1 MCLAGAGAA
10 PRPGNLYNRDWRV
23 RNTAIMFENLTDKLQ
38 RTFKNLRGQGKLTEE
53 HLDVALGEI
62 REALIEG
69 DVNVGVADELLAN
82 IRSKALGSEVMLQLS
97 PDQQVVKIVRDEL
110 TNLLGKHAKP
120 LFASR
125 PPSVWM
131 IVGLQGSGKT
141 TTTGKLAKWLSQHGH
156 RPIVVSTDVYRPAAR
171 EQLSQ
176 VARSIGIALWPGAGT
191 DKPLEIVRGA
201 IKEAKLSAS
210 DVVVVDTAGR
220 LHIDDALMNELSTL
234 KKELQPS
241 EMLFI
246 ADAMI
251 GQDAVRSAGEFHK
264 RLGLTGVVLTK
275 LDGDA
280 RGGAA
285 LSIAKVSGAPVKF
298 VGLGE
303 KYDALEGFYPER
315 IVSRVLGMGDILSLI
330 ERAESAFDKK
340 TAMELE
346 RKLRKEEFTLEDFRD
361 QLKQIR
367 KMGPLDQL
375 VDMLPKVGPL
385 QNLPKDTTVDEKKLK
400 QVEAIINSMTNEER
414 RDHNVIDGKR
424 RKRIAKGSGTSV
436 QEVNQVIKQYM
447 QMRTMM
453 KQYGALAARSK
464 MKGLG
469 KLAGLG

>member
-1 MCLAGAGAA
+1 
-10 PRPGNLYNRDWRV
+10 
-23 RNTAIMFENLTDKLQ
+23 MFENLTDKLQ
-38 RTFKNLRGQGKLTEE
+38 RTFKNLRGQGKLSDE

-62 REALIEG
+62 RDALLEG
-69 DVNVGVADELLAN
+69 DVNVIVADELLAN
-82 IRSKALGSEVMLQLS
+82 IRGKALGAEVMLQLS

-110 TNLLGKHAKP
+110 LNLLGKHAKP
-120 LFASR
+120 IFASR

-141 TTTGKLAKWLSQHGH
+141 TTTGKLSKWLSEHGH
-156 RPIVVSTDVYRPAAR
+156 RPLVVSTDVYRPAAR
-171 EQLSQ
+171 EQLRQ
-176 VARSIGIALWPGAGT
+176 VAKAVGTPVWPGTGT

-201 IKEAKLSAS
+201 IREAKLSAS
-210 DVVVVDTAGR
+210 DVILVDTAGR
-220 LHIDDALMNELSTL
+220 LHIDDDLMNELSLL

-264 RLGLTGVVLTK
+264 RLGLTGVILTK

-285 LSIAKVSGAPVKF
+285 LSIGKVTGAPVKF

-315 IVSRVLGMGDILSLI
+315 IVSRVLGMGDLMSLI

-340 TAMELE
+340 AAVELE

-367 KMGPLDQL
+367 KMGPLEQL
-375 VDMLPKVGPL
+375 VDMLPKIGPL
-385 QNLPKDTTVDEKKLK
+385 QNMPKDAQVDEKKLK

-436 QEVNQVIKQYM
+436 QDVNQVVKQYL

>member
-1 MCLAGAGAA
+1 
-10 PRPGNLYNRDWRV
+10 
-23 RNTAIMFENLTDKLQ
+23 MFENLTERLQ

-53 HLDVALGEI
+53 HLDAALTEI
-62 REALIEG
+62 REALLEG
-69 DVNVGVADELLAN
+69 DVAVSVADELLAN
-82 IRSKALGSEVMLQLS
+82 IRAKALGTEVMLQLS

-110 TNLLGKHAKP
+110 SNLLGKHAKP

-176 VARSIGIALWPGAGT
+176 VAKSIGISVWPGAGT

-210 DVVVVDTAGR
+210 DVIIVDTAGR
-220 LHIDDALMNELSTL
+220 LHIDDELMNELSML
-234 KKELQPS
+234 KKELQPT
-241 EMLFI
+241 EILFI

-264 RLGLTGVVLTK
+264 RLGLTGVILTK

-285 LSIAKVSGAPVKF
+285 LSISKVSGAPVKF

-330 ERAESAFDKK
+330 ERAEAAFDKK

-367 KMGPLDQL
+367 KMGSLEQL
-375 VDMLPKVGPL
+375 VDMLPKIGPL
-385 QNLPKDTTVDEKKLK
+385 QNLPKDTSVDEKKLK

-424 RKRIAKGSGTSV
+424 RKRIAKGSGTTV
-436 QEVNQVIKQYM
+436 QDVNQVIKQYL

-453 KQYGALAARSK
+453 KQYGALAARSR

>member
-1 MCLAGAGAA
+1 
-10 PRPGNLYNRDWRV
+10 
-23 RNTAIMFENLTDKLQ
+23 MFENLTEKLQ

-53 HLDVALGEI
+53 HLDAALAEI
-62 REALIEG
+62 REALLEG
-69 DVNVGVADELLAN
+69 GVNVGVAEEVLAH
-82 IRSKALGSEVMLQLS
+82 IRQEAIASEVMLQVP
-97 PDQQVVKIVRDEL
+97 PDQQVVKTVRDEL
-110 TNLLGKHAKP
+110 TAMLGKHAKP

-141 TTTGKLAKWLSQHGH
+141 TTTGKLAKWLTQHGH
-156 RPIVVSTDVYRPAAR
+156 RRIVLSTDVYRPAAR
-171 EQLSQ
+171 EQLAQ
-176 VARSIGIALWPGAGT
+176 VAKAVGTHVWPGAGT
-191 DKPLEIVRGA
+191 DKPMEIVRGA

-210 DVVVVDTAGR
+210 DVVLVDTAGR
-220 LHIDDALMNELSTL
+220 LHIDDELMNELGML

-241 EMLFI
+241 EILFI
-246 ADAMI
+246 ADSMI

-285 LSIAKVSGAPVKF
+285 LSISKVSGAPVKF

-340 TAMELE
+340 AAMELE

-385 QNLPKDTTVDEKKLK
+385 QNLPKDASVDEGKLK

-424 RKRIAKGSGTSV
+424 RKRIAAGSGTTV
-436 QEVNQVIKQYM
+436 QEENQ
-447 QMRTMM
+447 
-453 KQYGALAARSK
+453 GA
-464 MKGLG
+464 
-469 KLAGLG
+469 

>member
-1 MCLAGAGAA
+1 
-10 PRPGNLYNRDWRV
+10 
-23 RNTAIMFENLTDKLQ
+23 MFENLTDRLQ

-62 REALIEG
+62 REALLEG

-82 IRSKALGSEVMLQLS
+82 IRQRALGSEVMLQLS

-110 TNLLGKHAKP
+110 LNLLGKHAKP

-176 VARSIGIALWPGAGT
+176 VAKSIGISLWPGAGT

-210 DVVVVDTAGR
+210 DVILVDTAGR
-220 LHIDDALMNELSTL
+220 LHIDDELMNELSTL

-241 EMLFI
+241 EILFI

-264 RLGLTGVVLTK
+264 RLGLTGVILTK

-285 LSIAKVSGAPVKF
+285 LSISKVSGAPVKF

-303 KYDALEGFYPER
+303 KYDALEGFYPDR
-315 IVSRVLGMGDILSLI
+315 IVSRILGMGDILSLI

-340 TAMELE
+340 AALELE

-361 QLKQIR
+361 QLRQIR
-367 KMGPLDQL
+367 KMGPLEQL

-385 QNLPKDTTVDEKKLK
+385 QNLPKDATVDEGKLK

-436 QEVNQVIKQYM
+436 QDVNQVVKQYL

-453 KQYGALAARSK
+453 KQYGNMAARAK

-469 KLAGLG
+469 KLAGLR

>member
-1 MCLAGAGAA
+1 
-10 PRPGNLYNRDWRV
+10 
-23 RNTAIMFENLTDKLQ
+23 MFENLTEKLQ
-38 RTFKNLRGQGKLTEE
+38 RTFKNLRGQGKLSEE
-53 HLDVALGEI
+53 HLDTALGEI
-62 REALIEG
+62 REALMEG

-82 IRSKALGSEVMLQLS
+82 IRAKALGTEVMLQLS
-97 PDQQVVKIVRDEL
+97 PDQQVVKVVRDEL
-110 TNLLGKHAKP
+110 AAMLGKHAKP
-120 LFASR
+120 NFASK

-141 TTTGKLAKWLSQHGH
+141 TTTGKLAKWLTQHGH
-156 RPIVVSTDVYRPAAR
+156 RPLVVSTDVYRPAAR
-171 EQLSQ
+171 EQLAQ
-176 VARSIGIALWPGAGT
+176 VAKAVGTHLWPGAGT
-191 DKPLEIVRGA
+191 DKPLEIVKGA

-220 LHIDDALMNELSTL
+220 LHIDDALMNELSML

-241 EMLFI
+241 EILFI

-315 IVSRVLGMGDILSLI
+315 IVSRVLGMGDIMSLI
-330 ERAESAFDKK
+330 ERAEQAMDKK
-340 TAMELE
+340 AALDLE
-346 RKLRKEEFTLEDFRD
+346 RKLRKDGFTLEDFRD

-367 KMGPLDQL
+367 KMGPLEQL
-375 VDMLPKVGPL
+375 VDMLPKMGPL
-385 QNLPKDTTVDEKKLK
+385 QNMPKDAKVDEGKLK
-400 QVEAIINSMTNEER
+400 QVEAIINSMTNAER
-414 RDHNVIDGKR
+414 LDHNLIDGKR
-424 RKRIAKGSGTSV
+424 RKRIAAGSGTTV
-436 QEVNQVIKQYM
+436 QDVNQVLKQYL
-447 QMRTMM
+447 QMRQMM
-453 KQYGALAARSK
+453 KQYGALAARAK

-469 KLAGLG
+469 RLTGMS